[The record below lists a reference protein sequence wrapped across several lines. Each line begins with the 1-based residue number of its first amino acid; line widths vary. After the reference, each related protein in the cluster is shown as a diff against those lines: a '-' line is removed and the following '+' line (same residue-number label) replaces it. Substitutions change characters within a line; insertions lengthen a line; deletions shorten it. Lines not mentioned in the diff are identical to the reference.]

1 MRLRLTGV
9 IAVLLATVPLWAHHG
24 ATGFDQTKP
33 VHLIGKVSI
42 LQWNNPHVVIHLD
55 VAGVDGK
62 VATWRVNTLPPNVA
76 TRNGFSQSSFPA
88 GTELTVDGYQAL
100 DGSTRVN
107 PTSIVFKDGKTI
119 THPDCFDARANCF
132 RPIDGRGNPLPVK

>member
-88 GTELTVDGYQAL
+88 GTELTVDGYQARWL
-100 DGSTRVN
+100 SSPGRIDSRQPHEHRVQGW
-107 PTSIVFKDGKTI
+107 KDD
-119 THPDCFDARANCF
+119 HSS
-132 RPIDGRGNPLPVK
+132 